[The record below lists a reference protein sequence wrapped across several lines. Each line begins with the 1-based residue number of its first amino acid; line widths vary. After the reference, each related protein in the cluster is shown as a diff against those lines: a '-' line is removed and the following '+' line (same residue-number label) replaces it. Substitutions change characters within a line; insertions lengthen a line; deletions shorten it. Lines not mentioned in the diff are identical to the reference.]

1 MMDDTYYFVLQKN
14 VQENV
19 TAAAELSEALSNVG
33 ITCEIVENTVLKI
46 QVNAD
51 QFQNVT
57 RRNAGKKKKITAFS
71 GVMPEDFL
79 AEYNEKGIDYIA
91 EKYKISRRTAY
102 RRIAQAKEH
111 PGDTY
116 WYRYDENGKLR

>member
-57 RRNAGKKKKITAFS
+57 RRNAGKKKKMHTA
-71 GVMPEDFL
+71 GLPRQRNILEIHTGTDMM
-79 AEYNEKGIDYIA
+79 K
-91 EKYKISRRTAY
+91 TAS
-102 RRIAQAKEH
+102 
-111 PGDTY
+111 
-116 WYRYDENGKLR
+116 